1 MRRRKSLIQITPS
14 NDRPPIIQ
22 NCLDWLPIAHPA
34 KNKQAL
40 FNDTT
45 NGTRRKAD
53 YCLACDD
60 GEGKYREANGHRSS
74 ADAKELVKIERNDSG
89 AITKIL
95 TESGTEF
102 MSLRR
107 GSFCLR
113 QMYNDPEWLIG
124 RELSRP
130 SYDKFLYIVVE
141 ILFAERKR
149 IQAMKKLGDSFDP
162 NLDRIRGSGRI
173 CAVACHATGIR

>member
-22 NCLDWLPIAHPA
+22 KYFDWPPIRYPSE
-34 KNKQAL
+34 NKQAL
-40 FNDTT
+40 FNDTP
-45 NGTRRKAD
+45 NRTRRKAD

-60 GEGKYREANGHRSS
+60 GEGKYREANGHHSS

-124 RELSRP
+124 RELPRP
-130 SYDKFLYIVVE
+130 SDDEFLYILVE
-141 ILFAERKR
+141 VLFAERKR
-149 IQAMKKLGDSFDP
+149 IQAMKELGDFFDP
-162 NLDRIRGSGRI
+162 NTEGRI
-173 CAVACHATGIR
+173 

>member
-1 MRRRKSLIQITPS
+1 MRRRKSLIQISSS
-14 NDRPPIIQ
+14 NDRPPVVQ
-22 NCLDWLPIAHPA
+22 KYFDWPPIRHPSE
-34 KNKQAL
+34 NKQAF
-40 FNDTT
+40 FNDTPDR
-45 NGTRRKAD
+45 TRRKVD
-53 YCLACDD
+53 CCLACDD

-102 MSLRR
+102 MGLRR

-124 RELSRP
+124 RELPRP
-130 SYDKFLYIVVE
+130 SDEEFLYILIEV
-141 ILFAERKR
+141 LFAERKR
-149 IQAMKKLGDSFDP
+149 IQAMKELGDFFDP
-162 NLDRIRGSGRI
+162 NTEGRI
-173 CAVACHATGIR
+173 